1 MAKRHVGTLRLSVRP
16 PGARVWIDGRAVAT
30 APLSGELFVNPGV
43 HTLQVEREG
52 YTALERSLEIGAG
65 QEQTLELVL
74 ESAPDSAGAPPTA
87 STTAN
92 ADAGLHTGSSDS
104 PPPAGSKLNPAI
116 LAFGG
121 ATILAATAAGTVFAL
136 KAGSAENDINRYR
149 SIVGRGGCQTGMRTE
164 CDELL
169 EAAESK
175 DRNTNASYLMFG
187 IAGGAAAFT
196 LGYYLWPRE
205 SEQRAVSVSWLPEG
219 GAFAAY
225 RGAL

>member
-1 MAKRHVGTLRLSVRP
+1 
-16 PGARVWIDGRAVAT
+16 
-30 APLSGELFVNPGV
+30 
-43 HTLQVEREG
+43 LQVEREG

-74 ESAPDSAGAPPTA
+74 ESAPDAPATPPAA
-87 STTAN
+87 SVTAN
-92 ADAGLHTGSSDS
+92 TGAAPRSENADSA
-104 PPPAGSKLNPAI
+104 PAGSRLNPAI

-149 SIVGRGGCQTGMRTE
+149 SIVGRGGCQTGTRTE
-164 CDELL
+164 CDKLL